1 MRIGVIGA
9 GMLAQAFAVR
19 ALDAG
24 HAVTLSG
31 SHGPE
36 RLSHVVASLGEL
48 ARAGTKYEAAEED
61 IVVLAVPH
69 SHVPV
74 ALADLGDWDGRTLVD
89 ATNELSQRAPL
100 WPGVLSSS
108 ELVAEL
114 ARGAHVIKALNT
126 VPART
131 LADDPRAVPG
141 YRRVLFLSGDDVPS
155 KAALQSLLAQMGFA
169 PIDLGGLAES
179 ARLQQVPGGMLAGLD
194 LMVRDWGEGTAA
206 AVSQSV

>member
-9 GMLAQAFAVR
+9 GTLAQAFAVR
-19 ALDAG
+19 ALAAG

-31 SHGPE
+31 SHRAE
-36 RLSHVVASLGEL
+36 SLSRVVASLGEL
-48 ARAGTKYEAAEED
+48 ARAGTKYEAAEEE

-69 SHVPV
+69 SQVPV
-74 ALADLGDWDGRTLVD
+74 ALADLGNWEGRTLVD
-89 ATNELSQRAPL
+89 ATNDLSQRAPL

-108 ELVAEL
+108 ELVAEM

-126 VPART
+126 LIADT
-131 LADDPRAVPG
+131 LARDPRPSPG

-179 ARLQQVPGGMLAGLD
+179 ARLQQVPGGLLAGLD
-194 LMVRDWGEGTAA
+194 LIIRDWDDGTAA
-206 AVSQSV
+206 TLSQPV